1 MTRDGATNLA
11 CQPCKRNIGRSQEEI
26 RPRAEGFVS
35 NRRHQSIAPSQL
47 NSRLFIM
54 GPQFP
59 MQLSPSVTKP
69 SVRRLRWIFLSWL
82 GTALSSSYRGRV
94 LP

>member
-11 CQPCKRNIGRSQEEI
+11 CQPCKCNIGRSQEDI
-26 RPRAEGFVS
+26 QPRAKGFVS
-35 NRRHQSIAPSQL
+35 NRPYQSIAPSQL

-59 MQLSPSVTKP
+59 
-69 SVRRLRWIFLSWL
+69 I
-82 GTALSSSYRGRV
+82 
-94 LP
+94 